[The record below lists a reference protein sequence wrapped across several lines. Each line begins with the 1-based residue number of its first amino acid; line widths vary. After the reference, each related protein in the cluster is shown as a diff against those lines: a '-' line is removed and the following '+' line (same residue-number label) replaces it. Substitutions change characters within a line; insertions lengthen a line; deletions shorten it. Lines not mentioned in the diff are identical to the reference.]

1 MGHGRDGKTT
11 FLNPGGKGVIC
22 VSHQALTHSQVL
34 SLCIYSLTFLQG
46 QTSTLRLDTGVMLVG
61 FKEREKKKNE
71 KNKAVYIDIFS
82 RVLLGR
88 RL

>member
-1 MGHGRDGKTT
+1 M
-11 FLNPGGKGVIC
+11 IC
-22 VSHQALTHSQVL
+22 VSHQALTHFQVVSL
-34 SLCIYSLTFLQG
+34 SIYSLTFLQG

-88 RL
+88 GL